1 MGGFN
6 IENIA
11 ILDGRSDGIFY
22 IDVNLPFASQGNGL
36 IIRSK
41 NASDVDTARAT
52 LTSGF
57 DTVTLTWANVTH
69 TGFTASGLLTASAGI
84 SMGSNIDMNG
94 TNLLD
99 LNRIESRTN
108 AVFVI
113 QSKYQ
118 GVVGNAISVQT
129 TGVGAGYVDTER
141 LQIGSGA
148 ATVVATWSN
157 ITHTGLVVTDTNGI
171 FTGVNDD
178 DYYALSAWDKD
189 LGAYVDLLHVV
200 GGINVPYLE
209 VQSGLSLQFRNEFS
223 EIYSSSSGVLQINAL
238 TQVYHETP
246 LMSVYASASDA
257 TLLVRSNTDDAVLTL
272 DSGDDGTPEE
282 SQLIFADDRAGKWM
296 IYKPA
301 DNSFRMRDTVSS
313 TDFVTFTTGTPVT
326 ATWAS
331 VVHTGFVA
339 SGDINPNAD
348 GTIDLGTQTTAQ
360 WANVW
365 SDLINGAEF
374 TMMNKW
380 RIMESDLYDDYPEGF
395 AVGHS
400 LLWKDGVSIWHSE
413 NRSQY
418 MAGLKP
424 VFAVTDEF
432 LEFKG
437 HRWVPQDYIH
447 KDEVDAIVQ
456 KKVDE
461 RLAEL
466 GVI

>member
-1 MGGFN
+1 M
-6 IENIA
+6 
-11 ILDGRSDGIFY
+11 
-22 IDVNLPFASQGNGL
+22 
-36 IIRSK
+36 
-41 NASDVDTARAT
+41 
-52 LTSGF
+52 
-57 DTVTLTWANVTH
+57 
-69 TGFTASGLLTASAGI
+69 
-84 SMGSNIDMNG
+84 
-94 TNLLD
+94 
-99 LNRIESRTN
+99 
-108 AVFVI
+108 
-113 QSKYQ
+113 
-118 GVVGNAISVQT
+118 
-129 TGVGAGYVDTER
+129 
-141 LQIGSGA
+141 
-148 ATVVATWSN
+148 
-157 ITHTGLVVTDTNGI
+157 
-171 FTGVNDD
+171 
-178 DYYALSAWDKD
+178 
-189 LGAYVDLLHVV
+189 V